1 VDLLLEGYAC
11 RYKRLEHGRRKI
23 MAYFVPGDMC
33 DINVF
38 ILRQIDRSIPTLTP
52 TTVAL
57 IP

>member
-1 VDLLLEGYAC
+1 
-11 RYKRLEHGRRKI
+11 